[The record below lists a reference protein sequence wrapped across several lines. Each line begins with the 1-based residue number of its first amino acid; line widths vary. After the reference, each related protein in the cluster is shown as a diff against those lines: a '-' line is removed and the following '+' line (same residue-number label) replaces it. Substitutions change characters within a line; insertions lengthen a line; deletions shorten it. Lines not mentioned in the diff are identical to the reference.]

1 MFDQC
6 KNTRRILDKTR
17 TAVLF
22 LDGFK
27 DAVDKL
33 DLKSQAY
40 QIMFRHLLNIYLLSL
55 YAMNN

>member
-6 KNTRRILDKTR
+6 KNARRILDKTR

-33 DLKSQAY
+33 DFKSQAC
-40 QIMFRHLLNIYLLSL
+40 QIMFRHLLNIYLLSFVFFP
-55 YAMNN
+55 

>member
-6 KNTRRILDKTR
+6 KHTRRILDKTR
-17 TAVLF
+17 TAVL

-33 DLKSQAY
+33 DLKSRAY
-40 QIMFRHLLNIYLLSL
+40 QIMFRHLLHIYLLSFVFL
-55 YAMNN
+55 P

>member
-40 QIMFRHLLNIYLLSL
+40 QIMFCLLYFS
-55 YAMNN
+55 MNN